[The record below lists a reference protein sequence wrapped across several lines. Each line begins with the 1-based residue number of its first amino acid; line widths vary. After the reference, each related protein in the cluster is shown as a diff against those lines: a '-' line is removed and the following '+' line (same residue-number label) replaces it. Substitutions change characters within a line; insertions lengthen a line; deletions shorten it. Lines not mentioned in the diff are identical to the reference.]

1 MFRALIAARRPKST
15 TTTQAP
21 LIDPEST
28 TTNEDTQPRS
38 NIQASVENVNY
49 IPQAEVASI
58 NVYLKFFGYYLTIS
72 IEYHL
77 IFISCFKTGHWS
89 SASVR
94 RSRFDCRGYSW
105 NIDPRLSSVYWISPR
120 VTAKSTISSRS
131 IHTTRSLYTCRGISW
146 QSIWSISITLQNQL
160 VYEMYDAVCSWFDF
174 IGYSTR
180 TNWIGRQL

>member
-58 NVYLKFFGYYLTIS
+58 NVYLRFFGYSDNLHRIP
-72 IEYHL
+72 
-77 IFISCFKTGHWS
+77 F
-89 SASVR
+89 
-94 RSRFDCRGYSW
+94 
-105 NIDPRLSSVYWISPR
+105 NIYFL
-120 VTAKSTISSRS
+120 
-131 IHTTRSLYTCRGISW
+131 
-146 QSIWSISITLQNQL
+146 
-160 VYEMYDAVCSWFDF
+160 F
-174 IGYSTR
+174 
-180 TNWIGRQL
+180 